1 MATIYEVSALAG
13 VSLAS
18 VSRVMNNH
26 EHVSE
31 KTKLKVLAAMETL
44 NYRPNAIARSLAT
57 SRSDCIGILVSEL
70 HGPFYGDMLTGIESE
85 LRAAS
90 KHAIIAAGHS
100 DEHTEKDGIDFLIDR
115 NCDALILLVD
125 AVSDEY
131 LIELSKGSTPIVVV
145 NRFIPEIAE
154 NCFYLDNVLGGYLAT
169 NYLINQGHKQIAYIS
184 GPENK
189 QDSNDRIE
197 GHKKALAEANIS
209 FNKSLC
215 FEGDFLT
222 TSGQAG
228 IHHFIEKKIPFTAIA
243 CANDEMASGAI
254 KGAREHQL
262 SIPNDCSIIGFDNI
276 FITEYLFP
284 QLSTI
289 DYPITEM
296 AKMSARWILKNVY
309 KNKSLTINNL
319 FLPSLI
325 LRESILSNIK

>member
-228 IHHFIEKKIPFTAIA
+228 IHHFIEKKVPFTAIA